1 MAAKRRI
8 STIILGIIIGGVV
21 GSALSYVLAM
31 AFPKGPVKNFFFSAL
46 KVGFDAVNVN
56 LGFFSFTI
64 GLYLNITVLTIVFI
78 FILMYLLHKI

>member
-8 STIILGIIIGGVV
+8 STIILGVIIGGVI

-31 AFPKGPVKNFFFSAL
+31 AFPRGPVKNFFFSAL

-64 GLYLNITVLTIVFI
+64 GLYLNVTFLTMVLI
-78 FILMYLLHKI
+78 FILMYLLHKV

>member
-1 MAAKRRI
+1 MAAKRRT
-8 STIILGIIIGGVV
+8 STIILGIIIGGIV

-31 AFPKGPVKNFFFSAL
+31 AFPRGPVKNFFFSAF
-46 KVGFDAVNVN
+46 KMGFDAVNVN

-78 FILMYLLHKI
+78 FILMYLLHKL